1 MVSSQGLVAECPT
14 CKAVVPIDAPE
25 CPQCGALFAT
35 EEPASAP
42 ITLDSGQR
50 MRTAAV
56 GEGSRM
62 EWWMGYSGSG
72 FRPSNVPVEE
82 GKVYEAKIEDIGRE
96 GDGLAR
102 IANFV
107 VFVPG
112 TKIGDEVKIKITKVH
127 RRMAFGEVVRE

>member
-1 MVSSQGLVAECPT
+1 
-14 CKAVVPIDAPE
+14 
-25 CPQCGALFAT
+25 
-35 EEPASAP
+35 
-42 ITLDSGQR
+42 
-50 MRTAAV
+50 MRNEFGDNRRRV
-56 GEGSRM
+56 GS
-62 EWWMGYSGSG
+62 WMSYSGGG

-102 IANFV
+102 IQNFV

-112 TKIGDEVKIKITKVH
+112 TKVGDEVKIRITKVH

>member
-1 MVSSQGLVAECPT
+1 
-14 CKAVVPIDAPE
+14 
-25 CPQCGALFAT
+25 
-35 EEPASAP
+35 
-42 ITLDSGQR
+42 
-50 MRTAAV
+50 MRNAAV
-56 GEGSRM
+56 AGGRRVES
-62 EWWMGYSGSG
+62 WMAYSGSG

-112 TKIGDEVKIKITKVH
+112 TKIGDEVKIRITKVH

>member
-1 MVSSQGLVAECPT
+1 
-14 CKAVVPIDAPE
+14 
-25 CPQCGALFAT
+25 
-35 EEPASAP
+35 
-42 ITLDSGQR
+42 
-50 MRTAAV
+50 
-56 GEGSRM
+56 M
-62 EWWMGYSGSG
+62 ESWMAYSGSS

-102 IANFV
+102 IQNFV

-112 TKIGDEVKIKITKVH
+112 TKIGDEVKIRITKVH